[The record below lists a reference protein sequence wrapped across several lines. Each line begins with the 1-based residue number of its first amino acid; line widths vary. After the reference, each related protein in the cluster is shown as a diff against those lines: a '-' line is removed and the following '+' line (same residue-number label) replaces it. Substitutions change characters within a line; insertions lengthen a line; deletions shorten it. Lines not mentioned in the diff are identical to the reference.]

1 VRPLVA
7 RAQYT
12 PFVSAAVAS
21 SQLHWLRRRPRA
33 YVAAL
38 ADLARATAGSANFL
52 GGGLAIFPKVAHIA
66 RLMERDGVVHVHC
79 HFANHPA
86 AAGFVIQRLTGLPYS
101 FTAHGADLH
110 KERRMLREK
119 VREATFVA
127 TVSEYNRR
135 MILAECGED
144 AGGKVHILRAG
155 VDTGLFA
162 PNGRRPDG
170 ADGAPLAILCV
181 GTLQE
186 VKGQVHLIDACAM
199 LAATGRAFR
208 CRLVGEGP
216 DRAALATRIAA
227 AGLEDRVELV
237 GARTRPEVAA
247 ELRRADVFV
256 APSVPTSEGKREGIP
271 VVLMEAMAT
280 GLPVV
285 SSRLSGIPEL
295 VEDGVNGLLT
305 APGDAAALAR
315 ALASL
320 HDDADLR
327 ARLGSAARR
336 RVEREFDLDRTADWL
351 VARFGLPE
359 AT

>member
-1 VRPLVA
+1 
-7 RAQYT
+7 
-12 PFVSAAVAS
+12 
-21 SQLHWLRRRPRA
+21 
-33 YVAAL
+33 
-38 ADLARATAGSANFL
+38 
-52 GGGLAIFPKVAHIA
+52 
-66 RLMERDGVVHVHC
+66 
-79 HFANHPA
+79 
-86 AAGFVIQRLTGLPYS
+86 
-101 FTAHGADLH
+101 
-110 KERRMLREK
+110 MLREK

-135 MILAECGED
+135 MILAECGEA
-144 AGGKVHILRAG
+144 AGVKVHILRAG

-162 PNGRRPDG
+162 PNGRRSDG

-186 VKGQVHLIDACAM
+186 VKGQAHLVEACRM

-208 CRLVGEGP
+208 CRLIGDGP
-216 DRAALATRIAA
+216 DRAMLAARIAA
-227 AGLEDRVELV
+227 AGLEGRVELL

-256 APSVPTSEGKREGIP
+256 APSAPTSEGKREGIP
-271 VVLMEAMAT
+271 VALMEAMAT

-295 VEDGVNGLLT
+295 VEDDVSGLLT

-315 ALASL
+315 ALARL

-327 ARLGSAARR
+327 ARVGAAARR
-336 RVEREFDLDRTADWL
+336 RVERDFNLEHSADWL

-359 AT
+359 AA